1 MSEHPVVVS
10 SLRGGGGRGG
20 CAATDGGGSEAPE
33 SFLPACLATSA
44 FCGAGNLVSAAWGL
58 GFGSWPNELVLEV
71 RTRVLDI
78 DRRRSR
84 ELMIDVKKGIWL
96 LIAIINGL

>member
-20 CAATDGGGSEAPE
+20 CVTTEGGGSDAPE
-33 SFLPACLATSA
+33 SFLPVCLATSA
-44 FCGAGNLVSAAWGL
+44 FCGAGNFVSVACGL
-58 GFGSWPNELVLEV
+58 GFGSWPSELVLEV
-71 RTRVLDI
+71 RTRVLDM

-84 ELMIDVKKGIWL
+84 ELMIDVKNGI
-96 LIAIINGL
+96 